1 MSPTADTPS
10 DDAVAVPDELRRR
23 ILDAAFGAFLELG
36 YAGTSTLEIATRA
49 KVSKRDLYARFGSKQ
64 ALFKAGIV
72 ERTERMRVAM
82 EVPAVTSREGLAAAL
97 TLYGRTILSEVTH
110 PHVLAVHRMAIA
122 EAARS
127 PELAAFLDL
136 QGRGANVVTLMD
148 LLEHARGLGLIG
160 GADTA
165 EMASQFGGLMWR
177 DSFTRLLLGVI
188 PPPSAEE
195 IARRADRAV
204 VSFLKLFAAGDPPA
218 D

>member
-1 MSPTADTPS
+1 MSPSAVTP
-10 DDAVAVPDELRRR
+10 DDAPPAAPDELRRR
-23 ILDAAFGAFLELG
+23 ILDAAFGAFIELG

-64 ALFKAGIV
+64 ALFNAGIA
-72 ERTERMRVAM
+72 ERTERMRTAM
-82 EVPAVTSREGLAAAL
+82 EVPPIASRADLAAAL
-97 TLYGRTILSEVTH
+97 NLYARTILAEVTH
-110 PHVLAVHRMAIA
+110 PHVVAVHRMAIA

-136 QGRGANVVTLMD
+136 QGRGANVATLMG
-148 LLEHARGLGLIG
+148 LLEHARGLGLIR

-177 DSFTRLLLGVI
+177 DGFTRLLLGVI
-188 PPPSAEE
+188 PPPSTEE

-204 VSFLKLFAAGDPPA
+204 ASFLKLFADGDRPA